1 VQINEAEFVCSYSS
15 LKSIHLEPRPTIAFI
30 GRSNVG
36 KSSLINH
43 ITRRKGLVKT
53 SGTPGKT
60 QLINFFLIN
69 KSFYL
74 VDLPGYGFANVPIA
88 VKQQWVKM
96 IWQFLNGYTDFTLVM
111 QILDL
116 RHLPSKEDLEFN
128 KGLQKSGIPFQ
139 LIGNKVDKLKK
150 NEIKSQAA
158 KVKKAMGSKEPLLI
172 HSALDKFGKDEIL
185 AVMDERIQL
194 ISGLE

>member
-1 VQINEAEFVCSYSS
+1 MQINEAEFVCSYAS
-15 LKSIHLEPRPTIAFI
+15 LKTIRLEPRPTIAFI

-43 ITRRKGLVKT
+43 ISNRKGLVKT

-69 KSFYL
+69 KSFYI
-74 VDLPGYGFANVPIA
+74 VDLPGYGFANVPVA
-88 VKQQWVKM
+88 VKEQWLKM
-96 IWQFLNGYTDFTLVM
+96 IWQFLQGYTDLVLIM

-128 KGLQKSGIPFQ
+128 RGLKQAGLPFR

-150 NEIKSQAA
+150 NEIKPKTAKIVKSIQAT
-158 KVKKAMGSKEPLLI
+158 EPLLI
-172 HSALDKFGKDEIL
+172 HSDLAKIGKAEIL
-185 AVMDERIQL
+185 AAMEERL
-194 ISGLE
+194 ALFTEEP